1 MAARWSTKYMYQIC
15 LQHLHGCGS
24 CSRRAGPINLPVN
37 GITHTLQGEFVHLVG
52 LRVQHNVW
60 SCQQSVHLEK
70 GLVPSQLI
78 VEPVQVG
85 DDQLNNTHKC
95 TIQHLQLQLHF
106 TANTD
111 NNSCQSKSEA
121 PTHRNSLTHTH
132 RQASTHA
139 CMHTCMHARTQHAR
153 THARTH
159 AHTHT
164 CTHTH
169 THYIQTASFIKTCKQ
184 KRSHSAP
191 CLP

>member
-1 MAARWSTKYMYQIC
+1 MSGRAVVLIYCGCTVVHKV
-15 LQHLHGCGS
+15 HVPDLHGCGR

-52 LRVQHNVW
+52 LRVQHDVW

-70 GLVPSQLI
+70 GLVPSQLV

-85 DDQLNNTHKC
+85 DDQLNNTHKR

-106 TANTD
+106 TANAD

-132 RQASTHA
+132 GQASTHA
-139 CMHTCMHARTQHAR
+139 CLHAHL
-153 THARTH
+153 
-159 AHTHT
+159 HTHT
-164 CTHTH
+164 TSKQHHSLRLVSRKET
-169 THYIQTASFIKTCKQ
+169 IQHHVYLRQ
-184 KRSHSAP
+184 
-191 CLP
+191 